1 MTSHPP
7 DSPSGSSNDSPS
19 GSNEDLDLPSTDASS
34 AGGADRAGSDR
45 PARGRGRPRGGRGG
59 GGPRGRGDG
68 PRREARDELSH
79 LGKLVALVAKALVDH
94 PEEVVVREAQDEH
107 HPRVEL
113 TVAEEDIGKIIG
125 KDGRTAQ
132 SIRTLLSAAA
142 ARSGRRPH
150 LDILD

>member
-1 MTSHPP
+1 MTSQPP
-7 DSPSGSSNDSPS
+7 DSPPGSPADAGAS
-19 GSNEDLDLPSTDASS
+19 SNEDLDLPSTDA
-34 AGGADRAGSDR
+34 GSDR
-45 PARGRGRPRGGRGG
+45 PARAAGGGGGRGRPRGGRGG

-79 LGKLVALVAKALVDH
+79 LGKLVGLVARALVDH
-94 PEEVVVREAQDEH
+94 PDEVVVREAQDEH